1 MIERSSL
8 EVYDNTLVPMV
19 IEQTSK
25 GERSFDIYSRLL
37 KERIIFLT
45 GEVNDEV
52 SSLIC
57 AQLLFLESENPKK
70 DIFLYINS
78 PGGVVTS
85 GMAMVAFCWSFSQDS
100 MKLRR
105 SEVWLVM

>member
-1 MIERSSL
+1 MVARSSI
-8 EVYDNTLVPMV
+8 EIFDNTLVPMV

-25 GERSFDIYSRLL
+25 GERSFDIFSRLL

-52 SSLIC
+52 SSLVC

-70 DIFLYINS
+70 DIFCTLTRPAASLRPAWQCTIPCS
-78 PGGVVTS
+78 TS
-85 GMAMVAFCWSFSQDS
+85 AAM
-100 MKLRR
+100 
-105 SEVWLVM
+105 